1 MGDRAPHR
9 GPRRPRHRRA
19 RPGPVHSLGSRPL
32 ASGALGFHI
41 LDTMLAI
48 EEAVTTGHTVDIRST
63 VDPVPLVAD
72 DWDPF
77 AATL

>member
-1 MGDRAPHR
+1 M
-9 GPRRPRHRRA
+9 
-19 RPGPVHSLGSRPL
+19 

-41 LDTMLAI
+41 LDAMLAI

-72 DWDPF
+72 DWDPY